1 MKYIRVA
8 IAVLVIAASVLL
20 AMPGL
25 LAGDDADT
33 GVTPGDVSAVVPVP
47 TPDYD
52 EIAPEVTAAPT
63 AAPAPE
69 AEETA
74 APAETAAPSG
84 DEGPGPQ
91 YVLDLWLD
99 ASPNM
104 IGVSPFDAEDNYRRS
119 GDGYGKWLGGYFYT
133 ASASGSSGKI
143 TQEGWA
149 PYLLNLLYG
158 KEVTDIGAVRILRY
172 NAESMLSRQTLD
184 TLAQTY
190 PEMDERALIRDTL
203 TYHVIRNNSEN
214 HFSFFRNLLRT
225 GGKMDPGAGNPYAL
239 NECFFQPNNAK
250 YNNRT
255 VIDKSNTGKNADSD
269 CDWQRE
275 TTDTALLAEADLL
288 IDAAYAAHN
297 QTVLANAPSA
307 SAETSEQ
314 DYLYYVLSAMDPS
327 RLNAVVIDTLGLPEI
342 DHTDLYAQRIRDMI
356 AENNGDLGVG
366 FMAFQLDYA
375 GKIATIGGRT
385 LETGFLWG
393 YENMYKTQN
402 GNNTQLR
409 WGFVQPMPKPLL
421 MIVIGPQE
429 QVNKYVSTLSSHLDR
444 EMQEGRELYGT
455 RGEPQGRVDSTYE
468 IVDTFKFLGTSYTSP
483 VFSFQYQATVMK
495 AMDVVAE
502 QSALMDALSLRMRES
517 QESLVFTS
525 DEEVLETST
534 YLYDTSVGNSVSEEA
549 VPVVTT
555 NLLSPLVI
563 SLDLALSEEDAHS
576 VTEDQYDSVITIRSA
591 LETQSFTLEEI
602 DALSRTG
609 ELDLSKTSAILGD
622 QAYIGADDR
631 IYKYHL
637 TDGSGLMLSAS
648 QPVIEGGRLSLTLST
663 DEVPAPGYYWI
674 TLEMRSKALAE
685 LDNRNWNAMGV
696 WMQADTKADG
706 FDPATGP
713 AVLDP
718 ENYSWEFTP
727 ETYDLNNYK
736 TTDSKLTATSN
747 IFVKASKSD
756 YLHHAWGASGTPRS
770 SIFPA
775 DIPPVFRL
783 FQLNRIA
790 SSIRDGLL
798 DRTGSIDSS
807 AFLTRHF
814 IICVPEPTTA
824 GEP

>member
-1 MKYIRVA
+1 
-8 IAVLVIAASVLL
+8 
-20 AMPGL
+20 MPGL
-25 LAGDDADT
+25 LASDDAENST
-33 GVTPGDVSAVVPVP
+33 ITEDVSAVVPVP
-47 TPDYD
+47 TPNYD
-52 EIAPEVTAAPT
+52 EIAPEVTAEPT
-63 AAPAPE
+63 ATPAPE
-69 AEETA
+69 AQQTA
-74 APAETAAPSG
+74 APAEEAEASG
-84 DEGPGPQ
+84 SSDAGPGPQ

-104 IGVSPFDAEDNYRRS
+104 VGISPFDAEDNFRRG
-119 GDGYGKWLGGYFYT
+119 GDGYGKWMGGYFYT
-133 ASASGSSGKI
+133 ASASGSGGKI

-158 KEVTDIGAVRILRY
+158 KEVTDIGSVRILRY
-172 NAESMLSRQTLD
+172 AAETMLSQDQLAVLQESHPGSD
-184 TLAQTY
+184 T
-190 PEMDERALIRDTL
+190 RALIRDTL

-214 HFSFFRNLLRT
+214 HFAFFRNLVRT
-225 GGKMDPGAGNPYAL
+225 GGKLDPGAGNPYAL
-239 NECFFQPNNAK
+239 SECFFQPNNAK

-255 VIDKSNTGKNADSD
+255 VLDKSNTGKNADSD
-269 CDWQRE
+269 VDWQRE
-275 TTDTALLAEADLL
+275 TADAALLEEADLL
-288 IDAAYAAHN
+288 IDAAYQNHH
-297 QTVLANAPSA
+297 QKVLANAPSDSA
-307 SAETSEQ
+307 SSVEQ
-314 DYLYYVLSAMDPS
+314 DYLFYVLNAMDPS
-327 RLNAVVIDTLGLPEI
+327 RLNAVVVDTLGLPEI
-342 DHTDLYAQRIRDMI
+342 DHTDLYSQRIREMI
-356 AENNGDLGVG
+356 DHNNGDLGVG

-385 LETGFLWG
+385 LENGFLWG

-402 GNNTQLR
+402 GNNTQIR
-409 WGFVQPMPKPLL
+409 WGFVQPMPRPLL
-421 MIVIGPQE
+421 LLVVGPQA
-429 QVNKYVSTLSSHLDR
+429 QVDKYVSTLSGHLER
-444 EMQEGRELYGT
+444 EMQEGHELYGM
-455 RGEPQGRVDSTYE
+455 RGEPAGRVDSSYE
-468 IVDTFKFLGTSYTSP
+468 IVDTFKFLGESFTSP
-483 VFSFQYQATVMK
+483 LFQFRYKAAVMR

-502 QSALMDALSLRMRES
+502 QSELMDTLSLRMEES
-517 QESLVFTS
+517 QESLAFTS
-525 DEEVLETST
+525 DEEALETSP
-534 YLYDTSVGNSVSEEA
+534 YVYDTTLGNNVRQEV

-555 NLLSPLVI
+555 NLLSPLVL
-563 SLDLALSEEDAHS
+563 SLDLALSEEDAQS

-609 ELDLSKTSAILGD
+609 ELDLSRTSAILGD

-637 TDGSGLMLSAS
+637 TDGAGLLLNAS
-648 QPVIEGGRLSLTLST
+648 QPVIEGGLLHLTLST
-663 DEVPAPGYYWI
+663 EEVPTPGYYWI

-685 LDNRNWNAMGV
+685 LDNRNWNAMGT
-696 WMQADTKADG
+696 WMQADAKADG
-706 FDPATGP
+706 FDPANGP

-736 TTDSKLTATSN
+736 TTDAKLTSSDN